1 MRKIIG
7 KLTPKLARY
16 TTPKT
21 LGIDNGVPIQTF
33 RELVE
38 QIARLSFLNK
48 DYLLFF
54 RGQKIDYKNK
64 NNASTFYPSIYRGDY
79 ITQQEL
85 DFRFDKLKSASK
97 MLIDLFKQN
106 KIEGRTELQRKKL
119 IQWSL
124 LQHYEVTETPLI
136 DITQSIRV
144 ACSFAMMGN
153 NESTAY
159 IYAFGLPYLTNR
171 ISINSEHD
179 LINIRLLNISP
190 PQALRPYF
198 QEGYLVG
205 TDDITNEY
213 SNKGEL
219 DLNNRLIAKF
229 EIPNS
234 KEFWGDEFD
243 RIPDTALYPEN
254 DKIEIICNK
263 IKKELIIDLF

>member
-153 NESTAY
+153 NESTA
-159 IYAFGLPYLTNR
+159 
-171 ISINSEHD
+171 
-179 LINIRLLNISP
+179 
-190 PQALRPYF
+190 
-198 QEGYLVG
+198 
-205 TDDITNEY
+205 
-213 SNKGEL
+213 
-219 DLNNRLIAKF
+219 
-229 EIPNS
+229 
-234 KEFWGDEFD
+234 
-243 RIPDTALYPEN
+243 
-254 DKIEIICNK
+254 
-263 IKKELIIDLF
+263 